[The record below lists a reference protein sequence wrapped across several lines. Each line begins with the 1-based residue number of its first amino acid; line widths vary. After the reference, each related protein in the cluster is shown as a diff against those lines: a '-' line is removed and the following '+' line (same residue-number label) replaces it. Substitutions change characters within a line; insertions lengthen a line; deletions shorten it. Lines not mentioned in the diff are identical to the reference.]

1 MTSAGQNRQTEIR
14 RGRPTKDRA
23 QAIPKRII
31 ATATRLF
38 LRDGFEK
45 TSMDL
50 IASEAQV
57 SKRTLYAH
65 HPGKAELF
73 ADVVVAFHQ
82 GRLDELERVPF
93 TEGSLEDQLR
103 GLAEGTLS
111 IMIQPDVIALE
122 RVIAGEAHQ
131 FPQLAARVYREI
143 GVRAL
148 SMVVAIL
155 RGFPPYRDR
164 PPEALELDAQIFLA
178 LVLLPPLRRAM
189 LDGQKDCGFDG
200 ALLQRSIEIF
210 VAGIS
215 DTRR

>member
-1 MTSAGQNRQTEIR
+1 VTALAPKRLIEAR
-14 RGRPTKDRA
+14 RGRPTKDQA

-45 TSMDL
+45 TSMDM

-82 GRLDELERVPF
+82 GRLDELECMPLAG
-93 TEGSLEDQLR
+93 GSLRDQLR
-103 GLAEGTLS
+103 GLADGTLS

-131 FPQLAARVYREI
+131 FPQLAARVYREV
-143 GVRAL
+143 GLRAL
-148 SMVVAIL
+148 AMVAAVL
-155 RGFPPYRDR
+155 SGFPPYRDR
-164 PPEALELDAQIFLA
+164 PPEELELDAQIFLA

-189 LDGQKDCGFDG
+189 LDGPRDCGFDG

-210 VAGIS
+210 IAGS
-215 DTRR
+215 SRQ

>member
-1 MTSAGQNRQTEIR
+1 MTSAGQNQHTGIR
-14 RGRPTKDRA
+14 RGRPTRDQA

-82 GRLDELERVPF
+82 GRLDELERIPL
-93 TEGSLEDQLR
+93 TGGSLKDQLR

-143 GVRAL
+143 DVRVLAMVAAVL
-148 SMVVAIL
+148 S
-155 RGFPPYRDR
+155 GFPPYRDR
-164 PPEALELDAQIFLA
+164 PPGELELDAQIFLA

-189 LDGQKDCGFDG
+189 LDGQRDCSFDG

-210 VAGIS
+210 VTGIS
-215 DTRR
+215 ASRR